1 MNALHPGVIDT
12 DMSRRAF
19 TDPAIVA
26 AITGHIPSGR
36 LGTAAEVAQAAV
48 YLASDLSSYV
58 NGAWQTVD
66 GGLSIAF

>member
-1 MNALHPGVIDT
+1 MLD
-12 DMSRRAF
+12 D
-19 TDPAIVA
+19 AIVA
-26 AITGHIPSGR
+26 AIAAHIPSGW

-58 NGAWQTVD
+58 NGASQTVD